1 MSSCSMYSAL
11 SAAFNLVISFKYITL
26 SFKIRFR
33 ILIINPIS
41 DFVKGFAKK
50 FVLSE
55 MRGESGRISSVCRI
69 DAAG

>member
-1 MSSCSMYSAL
+1 MVQCISEIG
-11 SAAFNLVISFKYITL
+11 LVW
-26 SFKIRFR
+26 
-33 ILIINPIS
+33 LIVYPIS